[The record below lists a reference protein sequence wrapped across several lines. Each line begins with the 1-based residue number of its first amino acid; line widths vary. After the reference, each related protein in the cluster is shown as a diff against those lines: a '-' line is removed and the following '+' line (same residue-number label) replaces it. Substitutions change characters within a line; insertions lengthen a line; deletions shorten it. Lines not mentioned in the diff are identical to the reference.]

1 MATEGPLEIELA
13 AVGVIVYTVDNDAII
28 NTGNQWNVA
37 AFYPLAM
44 MSLVKDETQGSIQ
57 LAKLQAVILTL
68 YALANMAA
76 FSHLF

>member
-13 AVGVIVYTVDNDAII
+13 AVEVIVYTVDNDAII

-57 LAKLQAVILTL
+57 LAKLQAVILAL